1 MWRRGLD
8 WGATTLVGVFGV
20 LWIGVVMFAVAEGPM
35 WTRLGQG
42 LFGTF
47 LIGWALHK
55 AVLLLRPARSRPKAR
70 HRRVKA

>member
-8 WGATTLVGVFGV
+8 WGAATLVGSFGV
-20 LWIGVVMFAVAEGPM
+20 LWVGVVVFAVAEGPM

-42 LFGTF
+42 GFGTF
-47 LIGWALHK
+47 LIGWSLYK
-55 AVLLLRPARSRPKAR
+55 TYLLLRPAHPRFKAR

>member
-20 LWIGVVMFAVAEGPM
+20 LWSGVVVFAAAEGTM

-42 LFGTF
+42 AFGAF
-47 LIGWALHK
+47 LIGWSLYKA
-55 AVLLLRPARSRPKAR
+55 AVLLRPSRPRAKAR
-70 HRRVKA
+70 HRRVRA